1 MNPRTLAFAV
11 CCLTAVG
18 SSRLRVR
25 TEGAAAA
32 PARACAGRYS
42 RAPPPPPAMPP
53 GLTAAQQR
61 VAKVQ
66 TALNA
71 NGAQLD
77 VDGKMGAKTRD
88 ALKAYQSAHNL
99 KPTGHPDAATL
110 KSLGG

>member
-1 MNPRTLAFAV
+1 M
-11 CCLTAVG
+11 
-18 SSRLRVR
+18 
-25 TEGAAAA
+25 
-32 PARACAGRYS
+32 PA
-42 RAPPPPPAMPP
+42 

-61 VAKVQ
+61 VAKIQ

-88 ALKAYQSAHNL
+88 ALKAYQSAHHL
-99 KPTGHPDAATL
+99 RPTGHPDAATL

>member
-1 MNPRTLAFAV
+1 MNARTLAFAV
-11 CCLTAVG
+11 CCL
-18 SSRLRVR
+18 
-25 TEGAAAA
+25 AAAGLSGCGSE
-32 PARACAGRYS
+32 PK
-42 RAPPPPPAMPP
+42 APPPPPPVPVPVVTPAPPPPTAMPP

-77 VDGKMGAKTRD
+77 VDGRMGAKTRD
-88 ALKAYQSAHNL
+88 ALKAYQSAHHL
-99 KPTGHPDAATL
+99 RPTGQPDAATL

>member
-11 CCLTAVG
+11 CCLAAVG
-18 SSRLRVR
+18 LAGCGS
-25 TEGAAAA
+25 EPKA
-32 PARACAGRYS
+32 P
-42 RAPPPPPAMPP
+42 APPPPVPVPVATPAPPPPSAMPT
-53 GLTAAQQR
+53 GLTTAQQR

-88 ALKAYQSAHNL
+88 ALKAYQSAHQL